1 MASRTPSRTRAQ
13 SMRERRATGSTKNPR
28 RNRRKNRVGRSTSLP
43 PVMVR
48 TGKIGP
54 FKPGN
59 RRKKNR
65 RRFDV
70 SLGITG
76 AEVRLP
82 AIPTVRLGW
91 RIFSGFLVVLLLGI
105 LYTLWNLPT
114 FQVIFPEISGIKR
127 LTSQEVDAVLNVAG
141 KSIFEIEPKRLTADL
156 QEAFPEL
163 YNIAVQVQFPA
174 EVVVTVEERQPALAW
189 SQEGLTLWVDELG
202 VAFPPRGEAELPV
215 TVEALNSPA
224 VVPPEAEGSQVFIDP
239 ALIPAILTVGKNA
252 PPENPIIYDSKHG
265 LGWRSPDGWQVFL
278 GMEAADIDIK
288 LEIYESLVETLDQ
301 GGLTPTLISIEH
313 VDAPYY
319 RLDR

>member
-1 MASRTPSRTRAQ
+1 MASRTPSLTRAQ
-13 SMRERRATGSTKNPR
+13 SLRNRRSTGSKKNTR
-28 RNRRKNRVGRSTSLP
+28 RNRRKNRVARSTSLP

-54 FKPGN
+54 IKPGK

-105 LYTLWNLPT
+105 LYTLWNLPA
-114 FQVIFPEISGIKR
+114 FQVIFPEIKGINR

-141 KSIFEIEPKRLTADL
+141 KSIFEIEPNRLTEDL

-174 EVVVTVEERQPALAW
+174 EVVVTVDERQPALAW

-202 VAFPPRGEAELPV
+202 VAFPPRGEAELSV
-215 TVEALNSPA
+215 TVEALNSPV
-224 VVPPEAEGSQVFIDP
+224 VVPAENEEPQVFLDP
-239 ALIPAILTVGKNA
+239 ALIPAIITVGNNA
-252 PPENPIIYDSKHG
+252 PPDNPIIYDSKHG

-288 LEIYESLVETLDQ
+288 LEIYESLVETLTK